1 MIAEDLASTTYGAMD
16 GITLCGPR
24 SYTVTP
30 ASLIFLDLTANT
42 LTLLSTDPTEATS
55 PLSITITATLV
66 NYPLVPA
73 ATSTFTV
80 EVVDYCASTTLSLN
94 SITDMQAFVH

>member
-1 MIAEDLASTTYGAMD
+1 MIAVDSAGT
-16 GITLCGPR
+16 TLCGPR
-24 SYTVTP
+24 TYSISPSSLNFFDVT
-30 ASLIFLDLTANT
+30 ADT

-80 EVVDYCASTTLSLN
+80 ELVDYCASTTLSLN